1 MLSFKKYLSEELL
14 SEGMVSDIFF
24 QHIFQTKLILSK
36 PFTDKIQSNL
46 TRVDGFHITDGKGL
60 EQLESIQK
68 SQKQI
73 SASLTTSYR
82 QIGQGIATRGGFLV
96 SLRGDILYYEPQ
108 DAFTDRLPGGRRAIS
123 LPYFTGLRPHQRKLQ
138 KIVYNLIFNNL
149 RQKHHEV
156 LFNVANNTQSFLD
169 EMNGGDTFTNI
180 DDFLD
185 ALREWTDVMDEYSI
199 SLAVDK
205 FTELLDIFKKESG
218 MERDVQRYK
227 SLIIA
232 KYIERSEEYVQRTP
246 EIIEKLIPGEP
257 LDDMNDS
264 YDEML
269 MVNFQIKQVYYT
281 YRGGVDDDLV
291 KKFNAKKITEEEL
304 KEKAEHNIAVYNIAR
319 KELIDTIRRA

>member
-1 MLSFKKYLSEELL
+1 MLSFKKYLSEDLL
-14 SEGMVSDIFF
+14 SEGMISDIFF
-24 QHIFQTKLILSK
+24 DHIFQTKLILSK
-36 PFTDKIQSNL
+36 PFTDKIQTNL
-46 TRVDGFHITDGKGL
+46 TGVDGLHITSGKGL

-73 SASLTTSYR
+73 SASLRTSYR
-82 QIGQGIATRGGFLV
+82 QIGEGIATRGGFLV
-96 SLRGDILYYEPQ
+96 SLRGDILYYQPY

-123 LPYFTGLRPHQRKLQ
+123 LPYFSGLDAHQRRLQ
-138 KIVYNLIFNNL
+138 KIVFNLIFNNL

-156 LFNVANNTQSFLD
+156 LFNVANNTQSFLNATNHG
-169 EMNGGDTFTNI
+169 EPFTDI

-185 ALREWTDVMDEYSI
+185 VLREWTGVRDEYSI
-199 SLAVDK
+199 SIARDE
-205 FTELLDIFKKESG
+205 FIELLNIFKEKSG
-218 MERDVQRYK
+218 MEREVQRYK

-246 EIIEKLIPGEP
+246 ELIEKLIPGEP

-281 YRGGVDDDLV
+281 YRGGVDDDLI
-291 KKFNAKKITEEEL
+291 KKFNAKKITEDELEEL
-304 KEKAEHNIAVYNIAR
+304 SEHNIAVYNIAR
-319 KELIDTIRRA
+319 KELIDRIQRA